1 MTFVNPTTSQD
12 KNYLYTA
19 NTVNFGVVTGISG
32 TTLFPNF
39 TGDTVYPPMVIQY
52 ATGQT
57 GNATVV
63 YNLTQGSNEINYKY
77 PSDIEYFQVLTA
89 FTISDAIKLWDVPP
103 SRAGGSGSASLKSI
117 IEGYT
122 KIYWNNTESVSNSLW
137 RSDTKTT
144 PSDPDEYL
152 YYKDIFED
160 YENQYITILQRGVD
174 PYSPMYTN
182 EYGIGRLLGFPKET
196 DIKFKTSAR
205 LNIPI
210 QKLTNTDD
218 ISVQDFRTQNSTFYS
233 SYFFR
238 PGNQWSGFTTTN
250 LGYYGALDAQYR
262 NFLENNSANVFAGL
276 YRNTNTSTI
285 NGVNCVISV
294 NYNRTFENSTGPI
307 MGPRGSVR
315 GPLNA
320 YYDESEDLSG
330 GGYYYT
336 FAGES
341 LLGANRPDTV
351 GSVYYSPCLYNY
363 SRNNPM
369 SAGTK
374 SLNILRTDRLPSSDF
389 VNTGSTYGF
398 STLLQQNLGF
408 TVYLINEGQG
418 EDFVSVR
425 FGLGADTYGPDIND
439 QVASN
444 NVIDTLSICGN
455 IQSLD
460 CYSGSGTSFGVIPGC
475 SGTDTIEAG
484 CYVLMDKPLTDL
496 QKDLKSFA
504 EWGFRFKFFY
514 GLCRGVLS
522 QTFVNNWVNGTLY
535 APPIQV
541 ITYYDNENKPK
552 PPIYCKDVV
561 YFESDTNNFYY
572 RSSPYNQSTNN
583 FIGKSTLNYIE
594 PTNNLMLQYP
604 TTIMNLGFKD
614 SFYDEIMFEPSANA
628 YVMNGLSDTSY
639 NDTSDLVNL
648 FVISRITDETYLQ
661 QVFNINPSNTLD
673 QLFSRPYK
681 RIDGDLAQLMS
692 INSEEGVIPFS
703 AQYYVS
709 TGGTNEPVQ
718 ILGSLSN
725 PTMAVWFSST
735 TENLQLKDYLSPGR
749 INFRNSIN
757 TANYPFT
764 YGIKTQVVPFYQ
776 WKLGDN
782 NNSIFGNDRNDWA
795 TESTDIVQ
803 NKGYQTQD
811 RINPVSPTY
820 FYSRNINLNTVSG
833 ETSAR
838 GYIFSLDA
846 SGNYS
851 SQLDGSDSKFT
862 VGAPF
867 HFYFGLIKG
876 ESALDKFKTKY
887 SVSE

>member
-1 MTFVNPTTSQD
+1 
-12 KNYLYTA
+12 
-19 NTVNFGVVTGISG
+19 
-32 TTLFPNF
+32 
-39 TGDTVYPPMVIQY
+39 
-52 ATGQT
+52 
-57 GNATVV
+57 
-63 YNLTQGSNEINYKY
+63 
-77 PSDIEYFQVLTA
+77 
-89 FTISDAIKLWDVPP
+89 
-103 SRAGGSGSASLKSI
+103 
-117 IEGYT
+117 
-122 KIYWNNTESVSNSLW
+122 
-137 RSDTKTT
+137 
-144 PSDPDEYL
+144 
-152 YYKDIFED
+152 
-160 YENQYITILQRGVD
+160 
-174 PYSPMYTN
+174 MYTN
-182 EYGIGRLLGFPKET
+182 EYGIGRILGLSNET
-196 DIKFKTSAR
+196 DIKFTASTR

-210 QKLTNTDD
+210 QKLTNTNDV
-218 ISVQDFRTQNSTFYS
+218 SVQDFKTQNSTFYS

-250 LGYYGALDAQYR
+250 LGYYGALDTQYR
-262 NFLENNSANVFAGL
+262 EEQRYSKGYTFQLW
-276 YRNTNTSTI
+276 NTTTTASTI
-285 NGVNCVISV
+285 NGVNFVVSQT
-294 NYNRTFENSTGPI
+294 YNDTYKNLFNPQDS
-307 MGPRGSVR
+307 
-315 GPLNA
+315 
-320 YYDESEDLSG
+320 YYDKNEDLSG

-336 FAGES
+336 EVDSTPFF
-341 LLGANRPDTV
+341 GAETPDTV
-351 GSVYYSPCLYNY
+351 SSTYYSPCLYQQFQK
-363 SRNNPM
+363 NPM
-369 SAGTK
+369 SIGTK
-374 SLNILRTDRLPSSDF
+374 GLNILRTDRLPSSDF
-389 VNTGSTYGF
+389 VNTGSTDGL

-408 TVYLINEGQG
+408 TVYFIEGTQG
-418 EDFVSVR
+418 EDFTSVK

-444 NVIDTLSICGN
+444 NVITTLSDCKN

-460 CYSGSGTSFGVIPGC
+460 CYSGSGTSFGVIPDC

-484 CYVLMDKPLTDL
+484 CYVLMDRPLIDL
-496 QKDLKSFA
+496 PQDLKSFA

-541 ITYYDNENKPK
+541 ITYFDNENKPK

-572 RSSPYNQSTNN
+572 RSSPYKQSTGK
-583 FIGKSTLNYIE
+583 FIGKSTATYIE
-594 PTNNLMLQYP
+594 PINKTMLQYP

-614 SFYDEIMFEPSANA
+614 SFYDEIMFNPSANA

-661 QVFNINPSNTLD
+661 QVFNGFNPSNSLD
-673 QLFSRPYK
+673 QLFTRDGVESPKR
-681 RIDGDLAQLMS
+681 RIDGDLAQLLS

-703 AQYYVS
+703 AQYYQS

-718 ILGSLSN
+718 ILGSLSK

-749 INFRNSIN
+749 INFRNSTN

-776 WKLGDN
+776 WKLGN
-782 NNSIFGNDRNDWA
+782 NNSTIFGNDKNDWA

-846 SGNYS
+846 SGTYS